1 MDGQGRCGGLGTPL
15 LGLLQVW
22 TCTSRLRQSA
32 LGSGSECGDLGIRGI
47 RGKRGKRGKR
57 GNLSV
62 LSVLGVLGWLGV

>member
-47 RGKRGKRGKR
+47 RGI
-57 GNLSV
+57 LSV
-62 LSVLGVLGWLGV
+62 LSVLGWLGV

>member
-22 TCTSRLRQSA
+22 TCTSKLRQSA

-47 RGKRGKRGKR
+47 RGI
-57 GNLSV
+57 LSV
-62 LSVLGVLGWLGV
+62 LSVLGWLGV